1 MMKSEERRKQLI
13 DILYSSPEPVSG
25 GALSKKLHV
34 SRQIIVQDISLLR
47 ANGVS
52 IFSTNKGYL
61 LQEERKYS
69 RVFKVYHTDDQV
81 EEELNAIV
89 DAGGQIR
96 DVFVYHKVYGILKA
110 DMGIKSR
117 RDIRAYMEEIS
128 TGKSSLLKNVTSG
141 YHYHTIE
148 AESEDILDDIQD
160 ELQKH
165 GFLAKLQDYEPVDF
179 WHEQESQDCDI
190 VVDKQS
196 EYFFI
201 LDRYK
206 VLRYITSCSI
216 FNDNL
221 DKLSAFFN

>member
-1 MMKSEERRKQLI
+1 MSKIFYLTISSNRHIRHKTIPVSYTHLQQTGDKKMKGEERRKQLLN
-13 DILYSSPEPVSG
+13 ILSSSNNPISG
-25 GALSKKLHV
+25 GTLSKELNV

-47 ANGVS
+47 ANGAT

-61 LQEERKYS
+61 LQEDRKYS

-81 EEELNAIV
+81 EEELSTIV

-96 DVFVYHKVYGILKA
+96 DVFVYHKVYGVLKA

-141 YHYHTIE
+141 YHYHTID
-148 AESEDILDDIQD
+148 AESEEILDAIQE
-160 ELQKH
+160 ELQQK

-179 WHEQESQDCDI
+179 
-190 VVDKQS
+190 
-196 EYFFI
+196 
-201 LDRYK
+201 
-206 VLRYITSCSI
+206 
-216 FNDNL
+216 
-221 DKLSAFFN
+221 LSLIHI